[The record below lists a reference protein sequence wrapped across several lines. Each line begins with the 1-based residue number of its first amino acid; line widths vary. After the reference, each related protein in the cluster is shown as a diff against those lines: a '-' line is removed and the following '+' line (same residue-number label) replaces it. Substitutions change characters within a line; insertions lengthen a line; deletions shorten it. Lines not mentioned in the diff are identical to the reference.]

1 MSPMRRL
8 SVVVSVDPECWA
20 EALPSLRS
28 AGLEVD
34 SEMEAVGVVSGTV
47 DEDHLRGL
55 DAVTGVEA
63 VEESRTVQLPP
74 PSSPLQ

>member
-8 SVVVSVDPECWA
+8 SVVVSVDPDRWA

-34 SEMEAVGVVSGTV
+34 SEMEAVGVVSGVV
-47 DEDHLRGL
+47 DEDRLGGL
-55 DAVTGVEA
+55 DAVNGVEA
-63 VEESRTVQLPP
+63 VEENRTYQLPP